1 MMSYL
6 KKKRET
12 FGKPLA
18 EAKQA
23 PPEEDSNGAL
33 RKWRIKAGK
42 AMFGLQTTIGE
53 EMLEHIWD
61 DKTPKEAWDTFMIL
75 FSKKNDTRLQLLE
88 NELLSISQR
97 DLTIA

>member
-33 RKWRIKAGK
+33 CKWRIKVDKPLSKIDVRA
-42 AMFGLQTTIGE
+42 IR
-53 EMLEHIWD
+53 D
-61 DKTPKEAWDTFMIL
+61 DKIRKEVWDMLVTQYYNF
-75 FSKKNDTRLQLLE
+75 
-88 NELLSISQR
+88 
-97 DLTIA
+97 